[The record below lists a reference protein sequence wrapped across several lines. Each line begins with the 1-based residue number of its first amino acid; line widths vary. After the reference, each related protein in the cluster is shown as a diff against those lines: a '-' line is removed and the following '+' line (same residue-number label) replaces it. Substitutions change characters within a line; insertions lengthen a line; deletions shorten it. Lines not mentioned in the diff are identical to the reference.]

1 MTTSAP
7 DAGIAINDQRPES
20 VVQGLARALNFQGE
34 PKRMSMELWRFR
46 HKKS

>member
-20 VVQGLARALNFQGE
+20 VVQGLARALDFQGE
-34 PKRMSMELWRFR
+34 PKRLSMQSWR
-46 HKKS
+46 S